1 MPRPLILASTS
12 PYRRE
17 LLSRLG
23 IPFETRSPKVD
34 ETEASREL
42 PMDTALRLAED
53 KARAVA
59 QLFPEAV
66 VIGADQIAEVNGTR
80 LNKPGEHAQAVRQ
93 LRQMSGQEVL
103 FHSALAVLCLATQK
117 SEKDIVPITVHMRTL
132 GDDQIERYLRTE
144 KPYDCAGSAKV
155 EGLGITLVRAIDSK
169 DPTAL
174 IGLPLIRLSEM
185 LRGFGY
191 ELP

>member
-12 PYRRE
+12 PYRKG

-23 IPFETRSPKVD
+23 IFFDTQSPDVD
-34 ETEASREL
+34 ETPAAHETPRN
-42 PMDTALRLAED
+42 TALRLAED

-59 QLFPEAV
+59 KLFPEAV
-66 VIGADQIAEVNGTR
+66 VIGADQIAEANGTP
-80 LNKPGEHAQAVRQ
+80 LNKPGEHEQAVRQ
-93 LRQMSGQEVL
+93 LRLMSGQRVL
-103 FHSALAVLCLATQK
+103 FHSALAVVCLAENACERDVV
-117 SEKDIVPITVHMRTL
+117 SIHVHMRTL
-132 GDDQIERYLRTE
+132 DDAQIERYLRTE

-155 EGLGITLVRAIDSK
+155 EGLGITLVSAIDSS

-174 IGLPLIRLSEM
+174 IGLPLILLSEM

-191 ELP
+191 TLP

>member
-23 IPFETRSPKVD
+23 IPFDFHSPQVD
-34 ETEASREL
+34 ESEAARE
-42 PMDTALRLAED
+42 PPRDTALRLAGE

-59 QLFPEAV
+59 KLFPEAV
-66 VIGADQIAEVNGTR
+66 VIGADQIAEVGGIR

-93 LRQMSGQEVL
+93 LRQMSGQRVL
-103 FHSALAVLCLATQK
+103 FHSALAVVCLAMQRF
-117 SEKDIVPITVHMRTL
+117 EKDVVPITVHMRTL
-132 GDDQIERYLRTE
+132 GDGQIERYLHTE

-155 EGLGITLVRAIDSK
+155 EGLGITLVHAIDSN

-174 IGLPLIRLSEM
+174 IGLPLIRLCEM